1 MYILVICV
9 IMDKELREYI
19 LKELR
24 FTTHPKYY
32 KYLDEY
38 INSIDDYHLQ
48 YWKAWSEGKMSIYS

>member
-1 MYILVICV
+1 MDFLVIRV

-19 LKELR
+19 LRELR
-24 FTTHPKYY
+24 FTTQPKYY

-38 INSIDDYHLQ
+38 VNNIDDYHLR

>member
-1 MYILVICV
+1 M

-19 LKELR
+19 LRELR
-24 FTTHPKYY
+24 FTAHPKYY

-38 INSIDDYHLQ
+38 IDSIDDYHLQ